1 MSEEH
6 GKKHHDAWYKRR
18 SDNIKQIQW
27 AVIGVVIVAMF
38 MSLSAFAACG
48 NCPGNKDAKVGAATC
63 AKDDKAACAAK
74 DAKECCPVKDG
85 KACCEA
91 KDGKKCCDG
100 KDAKC
105 CPSEKK
111 DKASKKAK

>member
-1 MSEEH
+1 M
-6 GKKHHDAWYKRR
+6 
-18 SDNIKQIQW
+18 KQFQW

-48 NCPGNKDAKVGAATC
+48 NCPGDKDAKACAAAC
-63 AKDDKAACAAK
+63 AKDGKAACSAQSANSG
-74 DAKECCPVKDG
+74 CPVKDT
-85 KACCEA
+85 
-91 KDGKKCCDG
+91 KKCCDG

-111 DKASKKAK
+111 DKAGKKER